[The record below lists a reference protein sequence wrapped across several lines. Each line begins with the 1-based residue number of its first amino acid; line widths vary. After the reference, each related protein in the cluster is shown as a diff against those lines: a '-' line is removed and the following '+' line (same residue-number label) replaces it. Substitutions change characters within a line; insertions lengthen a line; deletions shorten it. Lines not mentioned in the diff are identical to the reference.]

1 MKLIK
6 HTKVEITSKSSYLPL
21 GSDTD
26 KTNSVVS
33 ELTSIT
39 AINYV
44 NKLIFINKRQVMI
57 KSTIDI

>member
-6 HTKVEITSKSSYLPL
+6 QTKVEITSKSSYLPL

-39 AINYV
+39 AINDVNNLIFV
-44 NKLIFINKRQVMI
+44 NKKLVKI
-57 KSTIDI
+57 KSTTDI